1 MDFGTV
7 ISSII
12 VFAKLLLANLV
23 LPIVI
28 VIYLDKILAF
38 LRVSKYVDLNT
49 TRIIRG
55 LLIVY
60 ALIFG
65 VFRPLLALITGRF

>member
-1 MDFGTV
+1 MDFDTV
-7 ISSII
+7 VWSI
-12 VFAKLLLANLV
+12 VAFSKLLLINLV
-23 LPIVI
+23 LPVVL

-38 LRVSKYVDLNT
+38 LRLDRFLDTSS
-49 TRIIRG
+49 TRLIRG

-65 VFRPLLALITGRF
+65 VVRPLLALITGKF